1 MNLLVRPS
9 VRLIVTQ
16 DLRRSISLFSDF
28 CIKLG
33 NHRVRNVTESVFWQN
48 VHDGSG
54 DSPKKS
60 PKKAK
65 TNEVYELLLKVLST
79 FAFFLNLNVN
89 VLMA

>member
-1 MNLLVRPS
+1 M
-9 VRLIVTQ
+9 
-16 DLRRSISLFSDF
+16 
-28 CIKLG
+28 
-33 NHRVRNVTESVFWQN
+33 ESVFWQK

-79 FAFFLNLNVN
+79 FVFFLNLNVS